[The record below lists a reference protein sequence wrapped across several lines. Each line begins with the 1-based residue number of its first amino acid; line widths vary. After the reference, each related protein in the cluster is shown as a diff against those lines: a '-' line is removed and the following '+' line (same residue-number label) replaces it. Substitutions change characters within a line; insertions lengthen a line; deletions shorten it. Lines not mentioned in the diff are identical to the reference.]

1 MQPLPL
7 LPREKLFTQVK
18 GLDEKIEKKMQ
29 RFNRFKDDFANQTKK
44 ITIPGIS
51 LDGKCSLIM
60 I

>member
-29 RFNRFKDDFANQTKK
+29 RFNRFKDDFANQSKF
-44 ITIPGIS
+44 INFYQYR
-51 LDGKCSLIM
+51 
-60 I
+60 